1 MSDYS
6 SLKTTIN
13 ANVKANNNQEIT
25 GSIMNSVLNAMVNS
39 LGAGYQ
45 YIGVA
50 TPSNPGSAQTPDYR
64 CFYIATTPG
73 TYTNLGELVVAEGEV
88 AILKYDTAWT
98 KEVTGVA
105 TADQV
110 SQLVQKFSG
119 LIDKMRYDNTIA
131 SFVFDETAFLT
142 QLIPIPSGVTSI
154 SWNYGSRTNV
164 KLIVLDAHF
173 NIIDYFSQN
182 PGASRIVNLPQNTSY
197 IRAAFDW
204 DVHSDDFTWSVTYG
218 ENVILWDEGMIP
230 MLMNDA
236 DDGINPFSEKV
247 AKSKDVY
254 DKVFALAGFIPNII
268 VKNAQ
273 ETSKP
278 YYEYDEQAFLTE
290 LIPLNGATTIH
301 WYYHDMSSI
310 RLPFYDSNKRA
321 IDSYGQV
328 GGDREITVPSGA
340 VFIRGAFDWRMH
352 SAIKDWKIIDNNGNT
367 LWEEAMLPSEMFEAI
382 KELQSGGALD
392 NDKYQLKLYNIQSAQ
407 EPTNNYRLNHA
418 GKLDTWS
425 GGVFKTSRL
434 IPVKVGDI
442 ITFTGAS
449 NGTSAPLVGFSTDS
463 YGVEN
468 FVADLIPE
476 DTYTAGVQFKKSV
489 VITNEAIKY
498 VASCGFIN
506 NGAFEFNVEIYPG
519 TNVEDIIDMA
529 SLRNYYPN
537 AMSKAG
543 GFVQKYLNG
552 EDVNIM
558 LLGDSI
564 TAVANQK
571 QNTNLDEIPCFMEHQ
586 NWCYWL
592 WKYLNKSQNIIYRR
606 YDYPDFFRFTGSF
619 VTTSTNSLEPYN
631 YVSSDENPSFE
642 FDWNLALYEKTNIL
656 LPRNGAQCY
665 DGIKIEVLSNNVA
678 TDNLVEYY
686 DGSSWVE
693 ANGLVLNLRLTS
705 DTTPS
710 GLNIS
715 RNLRHR
721 FRRKALSGA
730 ISIRVSKNSTEGK
743 LQMWGIEQWNGQG
756 VFIINAAYGG
766 AATYELQQGISEKIT
781 HHKPDLVLFEL
792 TLVNN
797 FGDRMG
803 ESNSKELMYNDF
815 YDFIWGDRPG
825 TTPSGLS
832 LKELSNDWQDWQVIA
847 IVPHW
852 RHQWVAG
859 NEFRTIIENTPV
871 KYTALD
877 CYNVVIGLLRAKN
890 DLEYLN
896 LGAEMK
902 REAFQRGLTL
912 EQSYNGITD
921 QTMESIDCFTQ
932 DTVHLNNLGSKIY
945 GKYIAPIFDM

>member
-1 MSDYS
+1 MANYQL
-6 SLKTTIN
+6 LKTDIDAKVYQN
-13 ANVKANNNQEIT
+13 GAQEIT
-25 GSIMNSVLNAMVNS
+25 GANLNSVLNAMVTT

-45 YIGVA
+45 FIGMA
-50 TPSNPGSAQTPDYR
+50 TPTNPGTAQTPDYK

-142 QLIPIPSGVTSI
+142 QSIPIPSGVTSI

-182 PGASRIVNLPQNTSY
+182 TGASRIVNLPQNTSY

-290 LIPLNGATTIH
+290 LIPLNGATSIH

-468 FVADLIPE
+468 FVADLIPK

-571 QNTNLDEIPCFMEHQ
+571 QNVNLDEIPCFMEHQ

-606 YDYPDFFRFTGSF
+606 YDYPDYFRFTGTF
-619 VTTSTNSLEPYN
+619 VETSTNSLEPYN

-642 FDWNLALYEKTNIL
+642 FDWNLASYEKTNIL
-656 LPRNGAQCY
+656 LPRNGVQCY
-665 DGIKIEVLSNNVA
+665 GGIKIEVLSNNVA

-743 LQMWGIEQWNGQG
+743 LQMWGVEQWNGQG